1 MNFLNRL
8 SKNTQISNFVK
19 IRSVGAELFLAD
31 RQTARERERERER
44 DDDANSRF
52 SQFYKRAKKIAQ
64 PVVFVS
70 SRGMLGEECGTGIDF
85 SACTLNFCCRK

>member
-31 RQTARERERERER
+31 RQTAREREMTLIVVFRNF
-44 DDDANSRF
+44 ANEL
-52 SQFYKRAKKIAQ
+52 KKIAQ
-64 PVVFVS
+64 AVVFVS